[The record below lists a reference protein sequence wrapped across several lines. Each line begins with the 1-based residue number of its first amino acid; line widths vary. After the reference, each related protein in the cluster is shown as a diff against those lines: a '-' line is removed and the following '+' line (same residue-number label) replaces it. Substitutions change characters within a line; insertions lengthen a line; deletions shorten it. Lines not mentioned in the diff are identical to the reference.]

1 MFEKMGYFF
10 SIAPVQFL
18 LTVVAIYLF
27 GLLVISLINRRVK
40 DLHKRHTRR
49 KVTLYVT
56 VLAILVFSVLFWLE
70 AVKSVGVVISIV
82 GAGLVVALQE
92 VILCLAGWFLII
104 TRRPFTVGDRIEV
117 GSVKG
122 DVIDVRMFQ
131 TALLEVGNWV
141 GAEQSTGRVVHVPN
155 SSVFKERVFNYTKGF
170 EFVWNEVKITV
181 TFASD
186 WQRAK
191 EIILRQANPEIDKL
205 PQDKVQASIER
216 MAQEYMIHYE
226 KFTPIVYV
234 NIIDHGIELT
244 LRYLTEVRKRR
255 TTEDRISQAV
265 LEEFA
270 REKDI
275 QFAYPTYRIV
285 K

>member
-1 MFEKMGYFF
+1 MFEKLTSFF
-10 SIAPVQFL
+10 NIAPVQFL
-18 LTVVAIYLF
+18 FTALAIYLL
-27 GLLVISLINRRVK
+27 GILIISLINRQVK
-40 DLHKRHTRR
+40 SLRRRHSAR
-49 KVTLYVT
+49 KVTFYTT
-56 VLAILVFSVLFWLE
+56 VLAILVFSVVFWLE
-70 AVKSVGVVISIV
+70 SVRSVAVVISIV

-92 VILCLAGWFLII
+92 VILCFAGWLLII
-104 TRRPFTVGDRIEV
+104 IKRPFTVGDRIEI

-141 GAEQSTGRVVHVPN
+141 GAEQSTGRVVHIPN

-170 EFVWNEVKITV
+170 KFIWNEIKITV
-181 TFASD
+181 TFESN
-186 WQRAK
+186 WQKAK
-191 EIILRQANPEIDKL
+191 EIILRHANPEIDKL
-205 PQDKVQASIER
+205 KTKVQASIKK

-234 NIIDHGIELT
+234 NISDYGIELS
-244 LRYLTEVRKRR
+244 LRYLTEVRERR
-255 TTEDRISQAV
+255 STQDRISGII
-265 LEEFA
+265 LEDFA
-270 REKDI
+270 REEDI

>member
-1 MFEKMGYFF
+1 MLVKLASLF
-10 SIAPVQFL
+10 SITLMRFL
-18 LTVVAIYLF
+18 LIALIIYFL
-27 GLLVISLINRRVK
+27 GSLIIRLINRKVK
-40 DLHKRHTRR
+40 DLRKRHSARKITRY
-49 KVTLYVT
+49 TT
-56 VLAILVFSVLFWLE
+56 VLAILIFSLLFWLE
-70 AVKSVGVVISIV
+70 SVKSVAVVISIV

-92 VILCLAGWFLII
+92 VILCFAGWLLII
-104 TRRPFTVGDRIEV
+104 VKRPFAVGDRIEI

-141 GAEQSTGRVVHVPN
+141 NAEQSTGRVVHVPN

-181 TFASD
+181 TFTSD
-186 WQRAK
+186 WQKAK

-205 PQDKVQASIER
+205 PEAKVQASIKR

-234 NIIDHGIELT
+234 NIVGHGIELT

-255 TTEDRISQAV
+255 TTEDRISRAV

-270 REKDI
+270 GEKDI

>member
-10 SIAPVQFL
+10 SIASVQFL
-18 LTVVAIYLF
+18 FTVLAIYLF
-27 GLLVISLINRRVK
+27 GILIISLINRQVK

-49 KVTLYVT
+49 KVTLYLT

-92 VILCLAGWFLII
+92 VILCFAGWFLII
-104 TRRPFTVGDRIEV
+104 FRRPFAVGDRIEI

-155 SSVFKERVFNYTKGF
+155 SSVFKEKVFNYTKGF
-170 EFVWNEVKITV
+170 DFVWNEIKIMV
-181 TFASD
+181 TFASN
-186 WQRAK
+186 WQKAK

-205 PQDKVQASIER
+205 PQAKVQASIEK

-255 TTEDRISQAV
+255 TTEDRISRAV

-270 REKDI
+270 GEKDI